1 MTAIICTT
9 IICLTVVLCTK
20 ILVRSLKPETPAQQI
35 DLSSPATEEALEQA
49 YKEAEKDEAPDF
61 QNVIDTINKEFI
73 RILEEEDG

>member
-1 MTAIICTT
+1 MTAIICTS
-9 IICLTVVLCTK
+9 IVCLTVLLCTK

-49 YKEAEKDEAPDF
+49 YKEAESDKAPDF

-73 RILEEEDG
+73 RILEEDDG

>member
-1 MTAIICTT
+1 MIAVICTS

-20 ILVRSLKPETPAQQI
+20 ILVKTFSKPDTAQQI

-49 YKEAEKDEAPDF
+49 YKEAENDKAPDF

-73 RILEEEDG
+73 RILEEDDG